1 MLIFPFVWAIK
12 MLIASKEK
20 KEILRE
26 DYDRRAWI
34 DASIRRL
41 FPITNNN
48 DEIESQR
55 RKIWADYIAHWAH
68 HSPAEMLL
76 YYRSNDKS
84 ANAQPVGVLINDGKK
99 NYSKSE

>member
-1 MLIFPFVWAIK
+1 MMTPSLFTGLFFFSTYLMLISPFVWGIR

-55 RKIWADYIAHWAH
+55 RKI
-68 HSPAEMLL
+68 
-76 YYRSNDKS
+76 
-84 ANAQPVGVLINDGKK
+84 
-99 NYSKSE
+99 